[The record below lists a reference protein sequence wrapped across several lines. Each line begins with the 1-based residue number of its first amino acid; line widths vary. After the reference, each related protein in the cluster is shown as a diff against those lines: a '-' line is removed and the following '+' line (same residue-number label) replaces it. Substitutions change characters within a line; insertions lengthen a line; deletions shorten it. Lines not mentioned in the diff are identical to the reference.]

1 MNEITCDMCMD
12 LMPLVKDGVASEDSV
27 AAVRNHIASCENC
40 RALFSGDAPP
50 PVDTAKSFEKFYRRL
65 QLFSAMV
72 MMFGIFFGLSLTAGN
87 GIFFGLSLT
96 AGSGIFYNTII
107 MPVIGALGYV
117 IFRKR
122 ALYFVPILLFVTH
135 FATNLL
141 GLVRGVEH
149 LNFYSLLMWT
159 FLYSI
164 FALLGVVVAWLL
176 HFAFRKER

>member
-1 MNEITCDMCMD
+1 MNEITCDLCMD

-27 AAVRNHIASCENC
+27 AAVKNHIASCENC
-40 RALFSGDAPP
+40 RMLFSGDAPP

-72 MMFGIFFGLSLTAGN
+72 MMFGIFFGLSLTAG
-87 GIFFGLSLT
+87 
-96 AGSGIFYNTII
+96 SGIFYNTVI

-122 ALYFVPILLFVTH
+122 ALYFVPVLLFVTH

-149 LNFYSLLMWT
+149 LDFYSLLMWT

>member
-1 MNEITCDMCMD
+1 MNEITCDLCMD

-27 AAVRNHIASCENC
+27 SAVRNHLASCESC
-40 RALFSGDAPP
+40 RALFDGDVPP
-50 PVDTAKSFEKFYRRL
+50 PVDTARSFEKFYRRL

-72 MMFGIFFGLSLTAGN
+72 MMFGIFFGLSLTAG
-87 GIFFGLSLT
+87 
-96 AGSGIFYNTII
+96 SGIFYNTVI
-107 MPVIGALGYV
+107 MPIIGALGYV

-122 ALYFVPILLFVTH
+122 ALYIVPVVLFVTH
-135 FATNLL
+135 FLTNLL
-141 GLVRGVEH
+141 GLMRGIEH
-149 LNFYSLLMWT
+149 LDFYSLLMWT

>member
-1 MNEITCDMCMD
+1 MNEITCDLCMD

-72 MMFGIFFGLSLTAGN
+72 MMFGIFFGLSLTAG
-87 GIFFGLSLT
+87 
-96 AGSGIFYNTII
+96 SGIFYNTII
-107 MPVIGALGYV
+107 MPVIGILGYV

-135 FATNLL
+135 FVTNLL
-141 GLVRGVEH
+141 GMVRGVEH
-149 LNFYSLLMWT
+149 LDLYSLLMWT

-164 FALLGVVVAWLL
+164 FALLGVIVAWLL

>member
-1 MNEITCDMCMD
+1 MNEITCNLCMD

-27 AAVRNHIASCENC
+27 CAVKNHIASCENC

-72 MMFGIFFGLSLTAGN
+72 MMFGIFFGLSLTAG
-87 GIFFGLSLT
+87 
-96 AGSGIFYNTII
+96 SGIFYNTVI

-122 ALYFVPILLFVTH
+122 ALYFVPVLLFVTH

-149 LNFYSLLMWT
+149 LDFYSLLMWT

-164 FALLGVVVAWLL
+164 FALLGVVVTWLL

>member
-1 MNEITCDMCMD
+1 MNEITCDLCMD

-72 MMFGIFFGLSLTAGN
+72 MMFGIFFGLSLTAG
-87 GIFFGLSLT
+87 
-96 AGSGIFYNTII
+96 SGIFYNTII
-107 MPVIGALGYV
+107 MPVIGILGYV

-135 FATNLL
+135 FVTNLL

-149 LNFYSLLMWT
+149 LDLYSLLMWT

-164 FALLGVVVAWLL
+164 FALLGVIVAWLL

>member
-1 MNEITCDMCMD
+1 MNEITCDLCMD

-27 AAVRNHIASCENC
+27 SAVRNHLASCESC
-40 RALFSGDAPP
+40 RALFDGDVPP
-50 PVDTAKSFEKFYRRL
+50 PVDTARSFEKFYRRL

-72 MMFGIFFGLSLTAGN
+72 MMFGIFFGLSLTAG
-87 GIFFGLSLT
+87 
-96 AGSGIFYNTII
+96 SGIFYNMVI
-107 MPVIGALGYV
+107 MPSIGALGYA

-122 ALYFVPILLFVTH
+122 ALYIVPVVLFVTH
-135 FATNLL
+135 FLTNLL
-141 GLVRGVEH
+141 GLMRGVEH
-149 LNFYSLLMWT
+149 LDFYSLLMWT

>member
-1 MNEITCDMCMD
+1 MNEITCDLCMD

-40 RALFSGDAPP
+40 RMLFSDDAPP
-50 PVDTAKSFEKFYRRL
+50 SVDTQKSFEKFYRRL

-72 MMFGIFFGLSLTAGN
+72 MMFGIFFGLSLTAG
-87 GIFFGLSLT
+87 
-96 AGSGIFYNTII
+96 SGIFYNTVI

-122 ALYFVPILLFVTH
+122 ALYFVPVLLFVTH

-141 GLVRGVEH
+141 GLVRGVAH
-149 LNFYSLLMWT
+149 LDFYSLLMWT

>member
-1 MNEITCDMCMD
+1 MNEITCDLCMD

-27 AAVRNHIASCENC
+27 AALRNHIASCENC
-40 RALFSGDAPP
+40 RMLFSDDAPP

-72 MMFGIFFGLSLTAGN
+72 MMFGIFFGLSLTAG
-87 GIFFGLSLT
+87 
-96 AGSGIFYNTII
+96 SGIFYNTVI

-122 ALYFVPILLFVTH
+122 ALYFVPVLLFVTH

-149 LNFYSLLMWT
+149 LDFYSLLMWT

>member
-1 MNEITCDMCMD
+1 MNEITCDLCMD

-27 AAVRNHIASCENC
+27 SAVRNHLASCESC
-40 RALFSGDAPP
+40 RALFDGDVPP
-50 PVDTAKSFEKFYRRL
+50 SVDTAKSFEKFYRRL

-87 GIFFGLSLT
+87 GIF
-96 AGSGIFYNTII
+96 YNTVI
-107 MPVIGALGYV
+107 MPIIGALGYA

-122 ALYFVPILLFVTH
+122 ALYIVPVVLFVTH
-135 FATNLL
+135 FLTNLL
-141 GLVRGVEH
+141 GLMRGIEH
-149 LNFYSLLMWT
+149 LDFYSLLMWT